1 MELTGYFD
9 AMGKATKENSRYLE
23 PVCKRWN
30 LTQNEMAGLLFLFNN
45 PGRDRAADIVEC
57 RGIAKSHVS
66 LAVSNLEQRKILT
79 RHFEPTD
86 RRTSHLALTE
96 HGKEIAR
103 EGKERQRAFFQAL
116 YDGVGPEEM
125 EQLRHLGQKIMT
137 NIAAFGKT
145 ETE

>member
-9 AMGKATKENSRYLE
+9 AMGKATKEYSRYLE

-30 LTQNEMAGLLFLFNN
+30 LTQNEMAVLLFLYNN

-137 NIAAFGKT
+137 NIATFGKT

>member
-9 AMGKATKENSRYLE
+9 AMGKATKEYSRYLE

-30 LTQNEMAGLLFLFNN
+30 LTQNEMAVLLFLYNN

-103 EGKERQRAFFQAL
+103 EGKERQRAFFQAR

-125 EQLRHLGQKIMT
+125 GQLRHLGQKSMT

>member
-9 AMGKATKENSRYLE
+9 AMGKATKEYARYLE

-30 LTQNEMAGLLFLFNN
+30 LTQNELAVLLFLYNN

-66 LAVSNLEQRKILT
+66 LAVSNLERRKILT
-79 RHFEPTD
+79 RHFEPSD
-86 RRTSHLALTE
+86 RRTSHLALTD
-96 HGKEIAR
+96 HGRQIAQ
-103 EGKERQRAFFQAL
+103 EGKERQRAFFAAL
-116 YDGVGPEEM
+116 YDGVSPEEL
-125 EQLRHLGQKIMT
+125 EQLRLLGQKIMH

>member
-9 AMGKATKENSRYLE
+9 AMGKATKEYSRYLE

-30 LTQNEMAGLLFLFNN
+30 LTQNEMAVLLFLYNN

-103 EGKERQRAFFQAL
+103 EGIAITHDPWRDNWHSMFEVVL
-116 YDGVGPEEM
+116 EEV
-125 EQLRHLGQKIMT
+125 
-137 NIAAFGKT
+137 
-145 ETE
+145 

>member
-9 AMGKATKENSRYLE
+9 AMGKATKEYSRYLE

-30 LTQNEMAGLLFLFNN
+30 LTQNEMAVLLFLYNN

-116 YDGVGPEEM
+116 YAGVGPEEM

>member
-9 AMGKATKENSRYLE
+9 AMGKATKEYSRYLE

-30 LTQNEMAGLLFLFNN
+30 LTQNEMAVLLFLYNN

>member
-1 MELTGYFD
+1 M
-9 AMGKATKENSRYLE
+9 
-23 PVCKRWN
+23 
-30 LTQNEMAGLLFLFNN
+30 
-45 PGRDRAADIVEC
+45 
-57 RGIAKSHVS
+57 
-66 LAVSNLEQRKILT
+66 SNLEQRKILT
-79 RHFEPTD
+79 RHYEPPD

>member
-9 AMGKATKENSRYLE
+9 AMGKATKEYSRYLE

-30 LTQNEMAGLLFLFNN
+30 LTQNEMAVLLFLYNN

-103 EGKERQRAFFQAL
+103 EGKERQRAFFHAL

>member
-9 AMGKATKENSRYLE
+9 AMGKATKEYSRYLE

-30 LTQNEMAGLLFLFNN
+30 LTQNEMAVLLFLYNN

-86 RRTSHLALTE
+86 RRTSHLALSE

-116 YDGVGPEEM
+116 YDVVGPEVM
-125 EQLRHLGQKIMT
+125 EQLRQRGQKSMT

>member
-9 AMGKATKENSRYLE
+9 AMGKATKEYSHYLE

-30 LTQNEMAGLLFLFNN
+30 LTQNEMAVLLFLYNN

>member
-9 AMGKATKENSRYLE
+9 AMGKATKEYSRYLE

-30 LTQNEMAGLLFLFNN
+30 LTQNEMAVLLFLYNN

-66 LAVSNLEQRKILT
+66 LAVSNLEQRKNLT

-116 YDGVGPEEM
+116 YDGGGPEEM